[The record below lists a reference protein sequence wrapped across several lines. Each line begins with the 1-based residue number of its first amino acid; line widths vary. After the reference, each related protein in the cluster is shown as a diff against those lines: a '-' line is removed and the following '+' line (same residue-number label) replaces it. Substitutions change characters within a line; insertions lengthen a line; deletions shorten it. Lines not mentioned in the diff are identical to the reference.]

1 MPKCA
6 FEYPLRKF
14 RSEANWLRLEFARS
28 ANGPRTALSSQLVCE
43 MVVVRLHDSWT
54 RFCRELIVLSAYGNT
69 TTLSGNPISK
79 SNPLITDRASIIPLL
94 MSSLYRKPQRNEPR
108 WGTAREC
115 IDAATRLGI
124 QNLSTVAAAIGAANS
139 PADQLRIVRNF
150 YAHRKKETAINAIG
164 TGHFSH
170 PFHPIVFHLNA
181 LASAGMTIM
190 DTWIQGLEAV
200 ATAAI
205 Q

>member
-1 MPKCA
+1 MGKCA
-6 FEYPLRKF
+6 LEYPLRKF

-28 ANGPRTALSSQLVCE
+28 ANCPGGTISSQLVCE
-43 MVVVRLHDSWT
+43 MIVVRLHDSWT
-54 RFCRELIVLSAYGNT
+54 RFCRELIVLSAYGST
-69 TTLSGNPISK
+69 TTLGGNPISK
-79 SNPLITDRASIIPLL
+79 SKPQITDRASVVPLL

-115 IDAATRLGI
+115 IDAANRLGI
-124 QNLSTVAAAIGAANS
+124 QNLSTVAAALGAANS
-139 PADQLRIVRNF
+139 PGDQLRIVRNF
-150 YAHRKKETAINAIG
+150 YAHRKKQTSISAIG

-170 PFHPIVFHLNA
+170 PCHPVVFHLNT
-181 LASAGMTIM
+181 LASAGMTVM
-190 DTWIQGLEAV
+190 DTWIQGLDAV